1 MAAIMENTHLINSM
15 MEKRAELLR
24 EHDAHQAAIRRIN
37 VDLEALDA
45 TLRLFGAGKPVH
57 KAILPSYRREVAR
70 IVLSV
75 LRDSAV
81 SMTAQSLAKHVLIE
95 RKVNPDDMNLIQ
107 AVTKRVRG
115 CLQHYRRKGVVV
127 SRENNAGILEWTIMP
142 HAVAAVDYDELGSGG
157 GWDET

>member
-1 MAAIMENTHLINSM
+1 MAANMENAHLINSM

-24 EHDAHQAAIRRIN
+24 EQDAHQAAIRRIN

-45 TLRLFGAGKPVH
+45 TLRLFGAGTPVH

-75 LRDSAV
+75 LRDSPIA
-81 SMTAQSLAKHVLIE
+81 MTAQALAKHVLIE
-95 RKVNPDDMNLIQ
+95 RKVNPDDVTLIQ

-127 SRENNAGILEWTIMP
+127 SRENNAGILEWTIIP
-142 HAVAAVDYDELGSGG
+142 NAVAAVDYDELGGSWG
-157 GWDET
+157 DS